1 VGDRLPTPQ
10 SGDGAAAAA
19 DGHPAFAPNDFI
31 RIDQTGPVR
40 LVMPN
45 IEMGQGSY
53 TSQAT
58 IMAEELDIGLDQLV
72 VEHAPPN
79 EQLYAMPGLRT
90 QATGDSTTIR
100 GGREVFR
107 EAVAVAR
114 TMLVSAA
121 AQSWDVDPDAACVTA
136 RGSVHHTASG
146 RAATYGAL
154 AQAASRQSVPRKSR

>member
-1 VGDRLPTPQ
+1 MERNLGSDPSRRAVLAGGGLTLAFTVMARSGRAWAIGSPRPQ

-19 DGHPAFAPNDFI
+19 DGHPAFALNAFI

-53 TSQAT
+53 TGQAT

-90 QATGDSTTIR
+90 NR
-100 GGREVFR
+100 R
-107 EAVAVAR
+107 
-114 TMLVSAA
+114 
-121 AQSWDVDPDAACVTA
+121 
-136 RGSVHHTASG
+136 
-146 RAATYGAL
+146 
-154 AQAASRQSVPRKSR
+154 RKSAIARHRNDPAPRHFADRPCDAGLGGGNQSRFLGSRG